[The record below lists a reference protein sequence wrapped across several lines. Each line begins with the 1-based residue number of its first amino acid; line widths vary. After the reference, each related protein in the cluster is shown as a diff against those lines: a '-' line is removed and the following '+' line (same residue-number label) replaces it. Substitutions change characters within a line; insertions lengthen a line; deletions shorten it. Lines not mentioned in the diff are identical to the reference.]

1 MHDPSTN
8 PTTSRV
14 LRRLA
19 AVALTA
25 GVLVG
30 SASGVASAKEIGSGG
45 GGGGGSTTCNPVTSL
60 GYKGDATTSDTALGS
75 ITINYGVKPCTSGQA
90 VVVDVKLYE
99 TANPSVVLYD
109 DPAAPASGKV
119 AIFGV
124 RVNYSY
130 TAKVTVYDASTGAVA
145 GSSTIFAA
153 AVRKTGV

>member
-1 MHDPSTN
+1 MHDRSTT

-14 LRRLA
+14 LRHLA